1 MHNSNSEEKVT
12 VVLADDHELVR
23 SGIKSMVEGFGKYQV
38 VAESENGTQTLD
50 AVKVHSPDILILDI
64 QMPGLGGLEVLKRLS
79 SEGSKMCVLV
89 ISASEP
95 GLSVSEAFNNGANG
109 YLTKN
114 ATKEEFNTALNTIL
128 SGKKYVSPE
137 VAEYALN
144 NGGNSNPLSILSDR
158 EREVFK
164 LLAEGKKNKE
174 VAKMLFVSSRTIDT
188 HRLNIMKKLDAK
200 TNGELV
206 QMAMRL
212 GVM

>member
-1 MHNSNSEEKVT
+1 
-12 VVLADDHELVR
+12 
-23 SGIKSMVEGFGKYQV
+23 
-38 VAESENGTQTLD
+38 
-50 AVKVHSPDILILDI
+50 
-64 QMPGLGGLEVLKRLS
+64 MPGLGGLEVLKRLQ
-79 SEGSKMCVLV
+79 SEKNGPQVLV
-89 ISASEP
+89 ISASEQ
-95 GLSVSEAFNNGANG
+95 GLSVSEAFQSGASG

-114 ATKEEFNTALNTIL
+114 SSKEEFSQALDTIL
-128 SGKKYVSPE
+128 SGKKYVSPS
-137 VAEYALN
+137 VAEFAIN
-144 NGGNSNPLSILSDR
+144 KGKNSGPLSNLSGR

-174 VAKMLFVSSRTIDT
+174 IAKILYVSSRTIDT

>member
-1 MHNSNSEEKVT
+1 MQNSNSKDKVKI
-12 VVLADDHELVR
+12 VLADDHELVR
-23 SGIKSMVEGFGKYQV
+23 SGIKSMVEGFGTYQV
-38 VAESENGTQTLD
+38 VAESEDGSQTLD
-50 AVKVHSPDILILDI
+50 AVKAHSPEILILDI

-79 SEGSKMCVLV
+79 SEGSKMSVLV

-95 GLSVSEAFNNGANG
+95 GLSVAEAFNNGANG

-114 ATKEEFNTALNTIL
+114 ASQDEFSMALTTIL
-128 SGKKYVSPE
+128 SGKKYISPSI
-137 VAEYALN
+137 AEFAISS
-144 NGGNSNPLSILSDR
+144 GKDSNPLSVLSDR

-174 VAKMLFVSSRTIDT
+174 IAKMLFVSSRTIDT

>member
-1 MHNSNSEEKVT
+1 MEDKSVT
-12 VVLADDHELVR
+12 VLLADDHELVR
-23 SGIKSMVEGFGKYQV
+23 SGIKAMLEDMGQFKV
-38 VAESENGTQTLD
+38 VAESEDGSQTLD
-50 AVKVHSPDILILDI
+50 AIKMHSPDIVILDI
-64 QMPGLGGLEVLKRLS
+64 QMPGLGGLEVLKRLQ
-79 SEGSKMCVLV
+79 SEKNSPQVLV

-95 GLSVSEAFNNGANG
+95 GLSVSEAFQSGACG

-114 ATKEEFNTALNTIL
+114 SSKEEFRKALDTLL
-128 SGKKYVSPE
+128 SGKKYVSPS
-137 VAEYALN
+137 VAEYAIN
-144 NGGNSNPLSILSDR
+144 KSDKSGPLSILSVR

-174 VAKMLFVSSRTIDT
+174 IAKILFVSSRTIDT

>member
-1 MHNSNSEEKVT
+1 MNSSDPQNKVR
-12 VVLADDHELVR
+12 VLLADDHELVR
-23 SGIKSMVEGFGKYQV
+23 SGIKSMIEGLGTYKV

-50 AVKVHSPDILILDI
+50 AVKVHSPDLLILDI

-79 SEGSKMCVLV
+79 SENSKMCVLV
-89 ISASEP
+89 VSASEP
-95 GLSVSEAFNNGANG
+95 GLSVSEAFNSGANG

-114 ATKEEFNTALNTIL
+114 ATAEEFNTALNTIL
-128 SGKKYVSPE
+128 AGKKYVSPV
-137 VAEYALN
+137 VAEFALN
-144 NGGNSNPLSILSDR
+144 NGANSNPISHLSDR

-174 VAKMLFVSSRTIDT
+174 IAKMLFVSSRTIDT
-188 HRLNIMKKLDAK
+188 HRLNILKKLDVR

-212 GVM
+212 GVL

>member
-1 MHNSNSEEKVT
+1 MQNTDKDQKIR

-23 SGIKSMVEGFGKYQV
+23 TGIRSMIESMSKFEV
-38 VAESENGTQTLD
+38 VAESENGNQTLN
-50 AVKVHSPDILILDI
+50 AVKEHSPNILILDI
-64 QMPGLGGLEVLKRLS
+64 QMPGLGGLEVLKRLR
-79 SEGSKMCVLV
+79 SEEDKMSVLV

-95 GLSVSEAFNNGANG
+95 ALSVAEAFNNGASG

-114 ATKEEFNTALNTIL
+114 ASKEEFHTALDTIL
-128 SGKKYVSPE
+128 AGQKYVSPT
-137 VAEYALN
+137 VAEYAIN
-144 NGGNSNPLSILSDR
+144 NGGNTHPLSILSER

-188 HRLNIMKKLDAK
+188 HRLNIMKKLDIQ

-212 GVM
+212 GVL